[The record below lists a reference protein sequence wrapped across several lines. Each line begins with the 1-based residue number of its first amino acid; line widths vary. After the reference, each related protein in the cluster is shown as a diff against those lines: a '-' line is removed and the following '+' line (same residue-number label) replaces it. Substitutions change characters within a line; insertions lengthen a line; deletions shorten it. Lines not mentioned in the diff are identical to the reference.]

1 MGLIKR
7 CRKWTNSIN
16 GFVWGFGCGMFY
28 KFYKIC
34 DARTGNNRA
43 VAPILEVCSTAS
55 TVTRTNQI
63 KHGGSDG

>member
-1 MGLIKR
+1 MELIIK
-7 CRKWTNSIN
+7 RKWTKSIN
-16 GFVWGFGCGMFY
+16 GVLCGCGMLY

>member
-1 MGLIKR
+1 MELIIK
-7 CRKWTNSIN
+7 RKWTKSIN
-16 GFVWGFGCGMFY
+16 GVLCGGFGCGMFY